1 MGMKCLIPILIL
13 LTACSEVDRNEP
25 VDSSQTVP
33 NTQLKSPFQG
43 LTFDTLNNDEIQSQP
58 EVVQTGFK
66 QINAWRGA
74 KDFQND
80 SDSNDYFVYQT
91 LKAQLNCDQLQIR
104 SVDPVHGSLRYE
116 AKCRGMRY
124 LVQYDL
130 NSVQIMNV
138 IRE

>member
-1 MGMKCLIPILIL
+1 MKCLIPILIF
-13 LTACSEVDRNEP
+13 LTGCSETERTKP
-25 VDSSQTVP
+25 ADSSATVP
-33 NTQLKSPFQG
+33 
-43 LTFDTLNNDEIQSQP
+43 EIQQKAQTP
-58 EVVQTGFK
+58 VIVRTGFK
-66 QINAWRGA
+66 QIYAWRGA
-74 KDFQND
+74 KDFQTD

-104 SVDPVHGSLRYE
+104 SADPVPGSLRYE

-130 NSVQIMNV
+130 NSVQIMKV